1 MKYWRGYVV
10 AAIIAAITAALTS
23 FAAGYRELVDMIY
36 PYVTRLVVSYLADWS
51 AGVGVCLWQV
61 ITLLLIAGV
70 LASVTLMIILRWN
83 PVQWLGWVL
92 AVACGLY
99 FFHTAIYGLNYY
111 AGSIADDVQLTVADY
126 TVSELNEAT
135 RYFQTKAN
143 ELAQQVSRDE
153 AGNLQYAEFEDLA
166 QQAGEGFRVLT
177 YERSKSVFAGSTAPV
192 KKLGW
197 SGMYTS
203 MGISGITIAM
213 TGEAAVN
220 PNIPV
225 VALPFTMC
233 HEMAHR
239 MSIVSEDDANF
250 AAFLACDANPSVEFQ
265 YSAYFMA
272 YRYCYKALAANT
284 TSTAQACIAE
294 LQGSVDPLVTK
305 DMQDYSA
312 FYAKYKDKGASNIAN
327 SANDFYLKTSGEE
340 DGVASY
346 AAVTDLLVSWHIQEF
361 VLPMHK
367 DDETVFDPMDESQ
380 VDLSG
385 LVNAQG

>member
-1 MKYWRGYVV
+1 MKYWRGYLV
-10 AAIIAAITAALTS
+10 AAILAAITAALVA
-23 FAAGYRELVDMIY
+23 FAKQYGDLVDMIY
-36 PYVTRLVVSYLADWS
+36 PYVTRRGVSYLADWS
-51 AGVGVCLWQV
+51 AGVSVCLWQV
-61 ITLLLIAGV
+61 FVLLLIAGL
-70 LASVTLMIILRWN
+70 LASIVLMVVLRWN

-92 AVACGLY
+92 AAACGIY

-126 TVSELNEAT
+126 TVSELNDAT

-143 ELAQQVSRDE
+143 ELALQIPRDE
-153 AGNLQYAEFEDLA
+153 KGDPQYSEFETLA
-166 QQAGEGFRVLT
+166 EQAGEGFRVLT
-177 YERSKSVFAGSTAPV
+177 YQKSKSIFAGSTAPV

-203 MGISGITIAM
+203 MGINGITIAM

-220 PNIPV
+220 PNIPAL
-225 VALPFTMC
+225 ALPFTMC

-272 YRYCYKALAANT
+272 YRYCFKALSANT
-284 TSTAQACIAE
+284 TSTAQACVAE
-294 LQGSVDPLVTK
+294 LQASVSPLLAQ
-305 DMQDYSA
+305 DMNSYTA
-312 FYAKYKDKGASNIAN
+312 FYAKNQDKGASDLAN
-327 SANDFYLKTSGEE
+327 SANDFYLKTSGEAQ
-340 DGVASY
+340 GTAAY
-346 AAVTDLLVSWHIQEF
+346 NAVTDLLVSWHIQEF
-361 VLPMHK
+361 VLPMHA
-367 DDETVFDPMDESQ
+367 DDEVVFDPLDESQ